1 MQMASGD
8 IIVQTSDGLSF
19 YELVGGAQEEASS
32 SFSAAAMRFGGV
44 SNVPVKF
51 PQNPVGATLLTIS
64 MVSTTGQADLEFYVQ
79 ANDVSVTI
87 PSLLDPSKTYDIAI
101 IEH

>member
-1 MQMASGD
+1 MASGD
-8 IIVQTSDGLSF
+8 IIVKTSNGLSF
-19 YELVGGAQEEASS
+19 YELVGGTLKDASAQL
-32 SFSAAAMRFGGV
+32 SAAAMRFGGV
-44 SNVPVKF
+44 SSVNVEF

-64 MVSTTGQADLEFYVQ
+64 MVTQAGGNRELEFFVQ
-79 ANDVSVTI
+79 ANADGVTI